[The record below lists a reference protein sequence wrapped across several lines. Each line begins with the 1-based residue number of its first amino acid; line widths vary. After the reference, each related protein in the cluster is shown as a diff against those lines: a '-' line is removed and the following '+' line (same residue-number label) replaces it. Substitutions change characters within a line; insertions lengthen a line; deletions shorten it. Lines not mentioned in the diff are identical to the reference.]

1 MLLSVHQMRGCR
13 PLQSEWEQ
21 KPALQS
27 FLEGCSADL
36 IVHLFSGEIGGDGF
50 GLENF

>member
-13 PLQSEWEQ
+13 PLQSEWEH

-36 IVHLFSGEIGGDGF
+36 IVHLFSAEMEGGGF
-50 GLENF
+50 GLESS